1 MRGVSVQHLMPELN
15 ICKEGIQ
22 IFFLPDN
29 SYDKYTAREDEG
41 SRFSLN
47 TNKTCLDRALAEE
60 S

>member
-1 MRGVSVQHLMPELN
+1 MQHLMPELN